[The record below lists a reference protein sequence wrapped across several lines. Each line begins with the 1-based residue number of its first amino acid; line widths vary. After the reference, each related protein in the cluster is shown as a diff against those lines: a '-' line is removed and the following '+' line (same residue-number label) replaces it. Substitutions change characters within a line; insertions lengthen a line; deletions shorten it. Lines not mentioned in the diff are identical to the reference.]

1 MLEPKTFYRDFDNL
15 LRQIRHQKADENF
28 LFSIFEAVQHNFAET
43 IKLGHIRLY
52 QERNDAFVFL
62 HDFDI
67 VDGPDFVDRFA
78 TSDEAVQKVLK
89 HGSFIYDEQRN
100 VFLQTKTFD
109 YHATPAAILIR
120 SPEQR
125 WIAVFELL
133 TGWLR
138 EEVIFSLN
146 AIRTAINQRLFSEA
160 INTELEQA
168 AEIQTSLL
176 PQVPPNFPGYEV
188 AARSCPTE
196 IVGGDLYDFFDF
208 DGEIH
213 GVCIGDASGHGLPAA
228 LLARDVVTG
237 LRMGLEKHMKMVHT
251 LQKLNS
257 VIYRST
263 FSSRFISLFY
273 AEFEKEGNLIFTNA
287 GHPAPFVIHNNKIH
301 DLNATGLI
309 LGAIPDIKLHRSYA
323 HMLPGSVLVLFSDG
337 LFERENPNEEIY
349 TINRLKSCARKHQ
362 NKSAEDLIEAIFAEV
377 DRFGAGTKWED
388 DSTLV
393 VIKRLHTPTTS
404 LP

>member
-15 LRQIRHQKADENF
+15 LRQIRHQKADKNF
-28 LFSIFEAVQHNFAET
+28 LFSIIAAVQHNFAAA

-52 QERNDAFVFL
+52 EERNDAFVFL
-62 HDFDI
+62 RDFDI
-67 VDGPDFVDRFA
+67 MDGPDFVDRFS
-78 TSDEAVQKVLK
+78 TSDEAVRKVLK
-89 HGSFIYDEQRN
+89 HGSFIYDDQRN
-100 VFLQTKTFD
+100 VFLQTETFD
-109 YHATPAAILIR
+109 YYATPAAILIR

-133 TGWLR
+133 AGWMR

-176 PQVPPNFPGYEV
+176 PQVPPKFPGYEV
-188 AARSCPTE
+188 AATTRPTE

-257 VIYRST
+257 VVYRST

-273 AEFEKEGNLIFTNA
+273 AELEKEGNLIFTNA
-287 GHPAPFVIHNNKIH
+287 GHPAPFIVHDNTIH

-309 LGAIPDIKLHRSYA
+309 LGALPDIKLHRSYA
-323 HMLPGSVLVLFSDG
+323 HMVPGSVLVLFSDG

-349 TINRLKSCARKHQ
+349 TINRLKNCARKHQ
-362 NKSAEDLIEAIFAEV
+362 KKNAEDLIEAIFTEV
-377 DRFGAGTKWED
+377 DRFGAGAKWED
-388 DSTLV
+388 DCTLV
-393 VIKRLHTPTTS
+393 VIKRLPVQ
-404 LP
+404 